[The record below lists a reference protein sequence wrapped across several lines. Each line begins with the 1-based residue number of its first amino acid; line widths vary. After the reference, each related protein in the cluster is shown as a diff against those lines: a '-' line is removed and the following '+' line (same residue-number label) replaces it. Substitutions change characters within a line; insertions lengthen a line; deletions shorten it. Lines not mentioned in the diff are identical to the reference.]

1 MPRTRSIAWAQL
13 KLGIVGVIALALVTV
28 VVAAVG
34 GQTGFFWQLYP
45 VKLQFRDVQ
54 GLKSGAVVRLSGKD
68 VGRVEAVEF
77 VGEVID
83 VTVKVSKEVRP
94 LITTASVGSV
104 ASLSLLGESFVTIK
118 AAPGGGT
125 PIPDWGYVPTTDA
138 GSMASITDTASKTLE
153 SANLIIADVRAGRG
167 TLGKLVTDDAL
178 YTELNQLVASAG
190 DVTQRLS
197 QGKGTVARLINDPAA
212 FDALKASLE
221 NLQQMTGRINS
232 GQGALGKFLNDEAM
246 AKSLSGTMSNI
257 EATTGRL
264 NRGEGTM
271 GKLLTDRQLYDRLDQ
286 MTARVNDVVN
296 GLNSGQ
302 GTAGQLLQNKQLYE
316 NMNHAVTELRGLLA
330 DIRKDPKKFL
340 RVSVS
345 IF

>member
-13 KLGIVGVIALALVTV
+13 KLGIVGVVALALVTV

-34 GQTGFFWQLYP
+34 GQTGFWWQLYP
-45 VKLQFRDVQ
+45 IKLQFRDVQ

-68 VGRVEAVEF
+68 VGRVESVDF
-77 VGEVID
+77 VGEMID
-83 VTVKVSKEVRP
+83 VTAKVSKDVRP
-94 LITTASVGSV
+94 LITTGSVGSV
-104 ASLSLLGESFVTIK
+104 GALSLLGESFVTIK
-118 AAPGGGT
+118 AAPGGT
-125 PIPDWGYVPTTDA
+125 PVADWGYVRTAET
-138 GSMASITDTASKTLE
+138 GSIASLTDTASASLE
-153 SANLIIADVRAGRG
+153 DARLLIADVRAGKG

-178 YTELNQLVASAG
+178 YTELNQFVASAG
-190 DVTQRLS
+190 DVTQKLS
-197 QGKGTVARLINDPAA
+197 QGKGTAARLINDPAA

-221 NLQQMTGRINS
+221 NLQQMTARINS
-232 GQGALGKFLNDEAM
+232 GQGALGRFLNDEAM

-257 EATTGRL
+257 EATTDRL

-286 MTARVNDVVN
+286 MTARVNQVVD
-296 GLNSGQ
+296 GLHAGE
-302 GTAGQLLQNKQLYE
+302 GTAGQLLRDKQLYE
-316 NMNHAVTELRGLLA
+316 NMNHAVAELRGLLA
-330 DIRKDPKKFL
+330 DIRKDPKKYL